1 MATTDSIEA
10 RAELAVDAA
19 CEIETLVVDILERIA
34 NNPRD
39 GELSLR
45 GACMRIRELSRVTIT
60 ALSDDAGQVGEL
72 RARVTGVA

>member
-1 MATTDSIEA
+1 MASTDSIEA
-10 RAELAVDAA
+10 RADLTVDAA

-60 ALSDDAGQVGEL
+60 ALSEGGSAMDVL
-72 RARVTGVA
+72 RGRVNSAA